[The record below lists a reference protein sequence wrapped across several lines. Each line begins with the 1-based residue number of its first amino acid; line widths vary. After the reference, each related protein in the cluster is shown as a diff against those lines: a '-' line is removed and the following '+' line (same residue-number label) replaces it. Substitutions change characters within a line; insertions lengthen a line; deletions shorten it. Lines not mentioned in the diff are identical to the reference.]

1 MTVDVFVAM
10 GNALVRIPDTWVVDA
25 SAMPVMGA
33 INERRF
39 PSRDRGAAAEELKD
53 DQATKEGAIAA
64 QPPAAGPP
72 PRLRLRGFVMM
83 GKVDVSS

>member
-10 GNALVRIPDTWVVDA
+10 GDAVVRIPDTWVVDA

-39 PSRDRGAAAEELKD
+39 PPPDRGAAAEDSKGGQAVKD
-53 DQATKEGAIAA
+53 SAIAA
-64 QPPAAGPP
+64 QPPATGPP